1 MKRSKLQ
8 IAVSVECAAWRTK
21 WPTFKRDI
29 PALLRV
35 AGSRDDVSAAA
46 DAVVSIVLTDDQAL
60 KQLNRQFRGKNRPTN
75 VLSFPDAIEPLGGIA
90 VAYQTVLREAVDQ
103 NKKFVN
109 HAKHMILHGFL
120 HLLGHDHVIKKEARL
135 MEGIEIAILRDLGI
149 PNPYLIEKSSA

>member
-8 IAVSVECAAWRTK
+8 IAVSVEHAAWKTR

-29 PALLRV
+29 AALLR
-35 AGSRDDVSAAA
+35 SAAIRHDLSA
-46 DAVVSIVLTDDQAL
+46 ATAGVVSIVLTNDQAL
-60 KQLNRQFRGKNRPTN
+60 AQLNRQFRGKNRPTN

-90 VAYQTVLREAVDQ
+90 VAYQTVLREAVEQD
-103 NKKFVN
+103 KRFVN

-120 HLLGHDHVIKKEARL
+120 HLLGHDHIIKRDARL